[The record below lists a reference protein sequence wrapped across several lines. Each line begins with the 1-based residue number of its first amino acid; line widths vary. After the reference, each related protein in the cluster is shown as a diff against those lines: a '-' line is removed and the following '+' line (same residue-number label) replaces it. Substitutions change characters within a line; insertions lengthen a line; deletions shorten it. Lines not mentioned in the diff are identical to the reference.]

1 VLATLATSRTDQLLA
16 ARANSVEALL
26 SGFHLVFVTSVALV
40 AAGIVLGTVVLRRQS
55 AVLVDG
61 QALHLHDGNNGRP
74 HRATE
79 TGEES
84 MSKQQ
89 QLQGLGSQD

>member
-16 ARANSVEALL
+16 AGANSVEALL

-61 QALHLHDGNNGRP
+61 QGIASAR
-74 HRATE
+74 R
-79 TGEES
+79 
-84 MSKQQ
+84 QQ
-89 QLQGLGSQD
+89 WTPSQGH